1 MALTCNINAAG
12 KAARLRVGILAV
24 AGGLG
29 TALLVATGVL
39 PSIGWIAV
47 AGSIAG
53 GCFSIW
59 ESRAGWCVVRAMG
72 FNTRL

>member
-39 PSIGWIAV
+39 PTIGWIAV

-72 FNTRL
+72 FKTRL